1 MFDSNPPTNE
11 ERWQYEGVRIDQ
23 YIFGEVDYFESDD
36 ELYQETHEE

>member
-1 MFDSNPPTNE
+1 MSDQNLSTNE
-11 ERWQYEGVRIDQ
+11 QRWQCEGVRIDQ